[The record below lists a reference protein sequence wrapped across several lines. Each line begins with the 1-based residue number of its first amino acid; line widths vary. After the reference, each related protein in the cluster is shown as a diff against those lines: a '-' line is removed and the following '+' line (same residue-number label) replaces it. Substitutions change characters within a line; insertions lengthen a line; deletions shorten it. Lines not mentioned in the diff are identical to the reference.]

1 MPISKKL
8 PHHDKWS
15 SQTHKVLLLALAM
28 QGLAA
33 CGDKPQASSTVAI
46 STTPVIPIPRHAEA
60 RPSVKELLGA
70 NPPPINDYSR
80 THVYVDLVKQ
90 ARRFGS
96 PSSPWDGKAMLGDDG
111 WPVGDF
117 GIFLMSDQRGV
128 SGISGTYTVAFD
140 GQATVA
146 PVASRAQ
153 VQHQRY
159 DPSTNRTTLELL
171 LPAEADQLALSFTQT
186 GAGIKNLQV
195 IRPGY
200 DVTHPPLFTR
210 AFIDHVQRFGTL
222 RFMDWLRTNN
232 NPATS
237 WSTRTDPQRIRYNSD
252 KGVPWE
258 HIITLANQTGQH
270 VWINIPVAATDD
282 YVRQLALLFKSTL
295 NPNSRIYVEYSNE
308 VWNGQFKQ
316 YSTNKA
322 LAVEEV
328 KANPESPL
336 AYDGSRDPN
345 QWAYRRIA
353 KRGKEISD
361 IFRSVFGDAAMMS
374 RIRPVFATQVVNVYA
389 SQLGLDFIDSVYG
402 PPAKYFYA
410 MAGAPYF
417 NLGKQQRV
425 EGLSTDQVL
434 QAMAQSVTDLP
445 RINEFE
451 KNQALASWYGLP
463 WLAYEGG
470 ADSFGPGS
478 HDAKMDANLDPRMQ
492 DLCQRYLSSWYQSG
506 GQLFMWF
513 NAGAGNWT
521 TQYGAWELTTDL
533 AITDTPKIRCVDQTL
548 AGPTPV
554 LEGRNK
560 APGSFD
566 ANAYAGNFPPY
577 GDASKNQVRNLAPGR
592 SIDYLVQATQAGS
605 YQLLLSVAAA
615 SSGNR
620 IDLSVNGQRIV
631 NEFELSAAGW
641 KKVMEQIPIPLP
653 LQQGLNTIRIT
664 ARTSNSD
671 YQLQRLTIHH
681 HQDNRINSK
690 Q

>member
-1 MPISKKL
+1 MPFSKKL
-8 PHHDKWS
+8 ASPGKRF
-15 SQTHKVLLLALAM
+15 SQMHKVLLLTLAM

-33 CGDKPQASSTVAI
+33 CGDRPQTSLDT
-46 STTPVIPIPRHAEA
+46 TTPTSGNAKSALRHADPPA
-60 RPSVKELLGA
+60 PAKELLGA
-70 NPPPINDYSR
+70 NLPAIADYSR

-96 PSSPWDGKAMLGDDG
+96 ASSPWDEKAMLGDDG
-111 WPVGDF
+111 WPIGDF

-128 SGISGTYTVAFD
+128 SGIAGIYTVVFD
-140 GQATVA
+140 GQAIVA
-146 PVASRAQ
+146 PIASRAQ
-153 VQHQRY
+153 VRHQRY
-159 DPSTNRTTLELL
+159 DPSTKRTTLELV
-171 LPAEADQLALSFTQT
+171 LPAEVDQLALSFTQT

-200 DVTHPPLFTR
+200 DVSDPPLFTR

-232 NPATS
+232 NPVTS
-237 WSTRTDPQRIRYNSD
+237 WSIRTDPQRIRYNSS

-258 HIITLANQTGQH
+258 HIVTLANQTRQH

-282 YVRQLALLFKSTL
+282 YVRQLAQLLKRTL
-295 NPNSRIYVEYSNE
+295 NPGSRIYVEYSNE

-316 YSTNKA
+316 YGTNKA

-328 KANPESPL
+328 KTNPESPL

-361 IFRSVFGDAAMMS
+361 IFRTVFGDPEMMR
-374 RIRPVFATQVVNVYA
+374 RIRPVFATQVVNLYA
-389 SQLGLDFIDSVYG
+389 SQLGLDFIDAVYG

-425 EGLSTDQVL
+425 EGLSADQVL
-434 QAMAQSVTDLP
+434 QAMVQSLNDLP

-451 KNQALASWYGLP
+451 KNQALASWYDLP

-478 HDAKMDANLDPRMQ
+478 HNAKLAANQDPRMQ
-492 DLCQRYLSSWYQSG
+492 DLCQRYLGSWYQAG

-513 NAGAGNWT
+513 TAGAGNWT

-533 AITDTPKIRCVDQTL
+533 AITDTPKIRCMDQTL
-548 AGPTPV
+548 AGPSPS

-560 APGSFD
+560 APGRFD
-566 ANAYAGNFPPY
+566 AYAYAGNFPPY
-577 GDASKNQVRNLAPGR
+577 SDASKNQVRNLAPGR
-592 SIDYLVQATQAGS
+592 SIDYLVQATQTGD
-605 YQLLLSVAAA
+605 YQLLLSAATA

-620 IDLSVNGQRIV
+620 IDLSVNGQRIA
-631 NEFELSAAGW
+631 NGFELSGSGW
-641 KKVMEQIPIPLP
+641 SQAVEQKPIPVTLHA
-653 LQQGLNTIRIT
+653 GFNTLRIT
-664 ARTSNSD
+664 TRTSNGGYD
-671 YQLQRLTIHH
+671 LQQLTL
-681 HQDNRINSK
+681 K
-690 Q
+690 P

>member
-1 MPISKKL
+1 MLLSKQVTRT
-8 PHHDKWS
+8 DRWS
-15 SQTHKVLLLALAM
+15 RQTHNALLLALAI
-28 QGLAA
+28 QSLAA
-33 CGDKPQASSTVAI
+33 CGDKQQAPSAVAI
-46 STTPVIPIPRHAEA
+46 PALTATPHHTEA
-60 RPSVKELLGA
+60 FPPAKELLGA
-70 NPPPINDYSR
+70 NPPPITDYSR

-96 PSSPWDGKAMLGDDG
+96 PSSPWDEKAMVGDDG

-128 SGISGTYTVAFD
+128 SGIAGTYTVSFD
-140 GQATVA
+140 GQAAVK
-146 PVASRAQ
+146 PVASRAK
-153 VQHQRY
+153 VLHQRY
-159 DPSTNRTTLELL
+159 DPSTKRTTLELL

-186 GAGIKNLQV
+186 GPGIKNLQV

-200 DVTHPPLFTR
+200 DASNPPLFTH

-232 NPATS
+232 NPVTS
-237 WSTRTDPQRIRYNSD
+237 WSTRTDPQRIRYNSGR
-252 KGVPWE
+252 GVPWE
-258 HIITLANQTGQH
+258 HIVALANQTGQH

-316 YSTNKA
+316 YGTNKA
-322 LAVEEV
+322 LAVEEIKV
-328 KANPESPL
+328 NPESPL

-402 PPAKYFYA
+402 PPAQYFYA

-434 QAMAQSVTDLP
+434 QAMEQSVSDLP

-478 HDAKMDANLDPRMQ
+478 HDAKMNANLDPRME
-492 DLCQRYLSSWYQSG
+492 DLCRRYLNSWYQSG

-513 NAGAGNWT
+513 NAGAGNWN

-533 AITDTPKIRCVDQTL
+533 SITDTPKIRCMDQTL
-548 AGPTPV
+548 AGPTPS
-554 LEGRNK
+554 LDGRNK

-566 ANAYAGNFPPY
+566 AYAFVGNFLPY
-577 GDASKNQVRNLAPGR
+577 SEQSKQQVRQLVPGR
-592 SIDYLVQATQAGS
+592 YIDYLVQSKQARN
-605 YQLLLSVAAA
+605 YQLVLSTITA
-615 SSGNR
+615 STGNR
-620 IDLSVNGQRIV
+620 IDLSVNGQRIA
-631 NEFELSAAGW
+631 NAIELFGDDWNSVVDQ
-641 KKVMEQIPIPLP
+641 KPIPVSLLP
-653 LQQGLNTIRIT
+653 GFNNLRIT
-664 ARTSNSD
+664 THT
-671 YQLQRLTIHH
+671 LTDGYELKKITLLP
-681 HQDNRINSK
+681 
-690 Q
+690 